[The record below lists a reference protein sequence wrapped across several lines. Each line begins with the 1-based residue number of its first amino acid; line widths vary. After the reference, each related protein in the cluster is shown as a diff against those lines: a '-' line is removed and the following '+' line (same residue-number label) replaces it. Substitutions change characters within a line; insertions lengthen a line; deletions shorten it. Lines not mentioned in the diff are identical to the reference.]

1 MKSYV
6 QTKEKTAAQGQIT
19 QQEWSTVRW
28 YANFIEQ
35 NLPFRSG
42 RWQQPDHLQA
52 ADRVPPLTR
61 RGNVVSTPVL
71 WRTVS
76 NTPALYPLDA
86 RSTTPI
92 SILQTAAT
100 KCVHTAKCSQGP
112 QLLLVENHWSC
123 GSYLMVVGLT
133 IFTVTSLKKKK
144 KSESE
149 SCSVLS
155 DSLRPHGLYSP
166 WNSPGQNTGVGS
178 HFLL

>member
-1 MKSYV
+1 MVNRKVIRQLYRTEPALQIGSV
-6 QTKEKTAAQGQIT
+6 AAARSPAGSRQG
-19 QQEWSTVRW
+19 SS
-28 YANFIEQ
+28 
-35 NLPFRSG
+35 PHMMG
-42 RWQQPDHLQA
+42 KC
-52 ADRVPPLTR
+52 
-61 RGNVVSTPVL
+61 VSTPVP

-92 SILQTAAT
+92 SVLQTAAT

-144 KSESE
+144 KK
-149 SCSVLS
+149 
-155 DSLRPHGLYSP
+155 
-166 WNSPGQNTGVGS
+166 
-178 HFLL
+178 